1 MHGSKISTPIP
12 VRLPNEDLVALD
24 KMVEVGG
31 FANRSEC
38 IRAFIQPN
46 FVMAK
51 TAMETKSL
59 AKCVQARLVAEHA
72 LVTHINQMIKES
84 AIQTDFDG
92 DLAPA

>member
-1 MHGSKISTPIP
+1 MHGSKITTPIP

-24 KMVEVGG
+24 KMVEVGR

-59 AKCVQARLVAEHA
+59 SKCVSARLVAEHA
-72 LVTHINQMIKES
+72 LMTHINEMIKGSE
-84 AIQTDFDG
+84 IQTEFEG
-92 DLAPA
+92 ELAPA

>member
-1 MHGSKISTPIP
+1 MPSKTTTPIP
-12 VRLPNEDLVALD
+12 IRLPNEDLVALD

-31 FANRSEC
+31 FGNRSEC

-59 AKCVQARLVAEHA
+59 TKCVQARLVAEHA
-72 LVTHINQMIKES
+72 LMTHINQMIKES
-84 AIQTDFDG
+84 EIQTEFGG

>member
-31 FANRSEC
+31 FGNRSEC

-72 LVTHINQMIKES
+72 LMTHINQMIKES